1 MDIPPVKLLDQVRAL
16 IRMKHYSI
24 RTEEA
29 YVSWIKRF
37 ILFHEKRHPKDLS
50 SMDIEAFLS
59 YLAVTRKV
67 AASTQNQAFNALLF
81 LYDRVLHLETF
92 DKINAIR
99 AKQPE
104 RLPVVLSPDGVF
116 SVIDAMAGV
125 HQLIIKIIYGSGL
138 RGIECVRMR
147 VKDIDFDRN
156 EIDVRR
162 GKGQKD
168 RVTMLPMD
176 LHEPL
181 HEQLRYARKR
191 HDRDLSQGY
200 GSVYMPFALA
210 KKYKN
215 AEKDWKWQYV
225 FPSNTL
231 SVDPRSGIKRRH
243 HIHLNSVNHAVRKAA
258 RIAGTTKPI
267 STHVFRHYADSRV
280 MPTAKVQNRALLA
293 LLQSESA

>member
-1 MDIPPVKLLDQVRAL
+1 MNSPPVKLLDQVRAL

-50 SMDIEAFLS
+50 HEDIEAFLS

-81 LYDRVLHLETF
+81 LYDKVLHLETF

-104 RLPVVLSPDGVF
+104 RLPVVLSRDGVF
-116 SVIDAMAGV
+116 SVIDAIEGV
-125 HQLIIKIIYGSGL
+125 HKLIIKIIYGAGL
-138 RGIECVRMR
+138 RGIECLRMR
-147 VKDIDFDRN
+147 VKDIDFERN

-168 RVTMLPMD
+168 RVTMLPID
-176 LHEPL
+176 LRGPL

-200 GSVYMPFALA
+200 GSVYLPFALA
-210 KKYKN
+210 KSMETPKKTGN
-215 AEKDWKWQYV
+215 GNMC
-225 FPSNTL
+225 FPQARCPWTQDPVSNEDIIFT
-231 SVDPRSGIKRRH
+231 
-243 HIHLNSVNHAVRKAA
+243 
-258 RIAGTTKPI
+258 
-267 STHVFRHYADSRV
+267 
-280 MPTAKVQNRALLA
+280 
-293 LLQSESA
+293 